1 MHSTYSNPIADAR
14 YECGL
19 SLQRLGKRVGLSR
32 QYLSRAEQ
40 GTYSGLNKDLIR
52 FTSEQLQISSREV
65 LRRYEAFQVMT
76 RRRTASN
83 LRPATLTRPV
93 GANGELSTDAGWKI
107 FETWRSSYWPSA
119 TAFSNA
125 LCVHPE
131 VVRNYEDGQ
140 MPGMPEPVR
149 LALLSVGLLDAK
161 WSEHAPNTK
170 ALSGPVSL

>member
-1 MHSTYSNPIADAR
+1 MLSTYTNPIADAR
-14 YECGL
+14 FECGL

-65 LRRYEAFQVMT
+65 MRRYEAFQVMT

-83 LRPATLTRPV
+83 LRPIILTRPR
-93 GANGELSTDAGWKI
+93 GNTEAGWKL
-107 FETWRSSYWPSA
+107 FEQWRSSYWNSA

-125 LCVHPE
+125 FCVHPE
-131 VVRNYEDGQ
+131 VVRNYEEGG
-140 MPGMPEPVR
+140 MPGMPEPIKA
-149 LALLSVGLLDAK
+149 ALLSVALIEVN
-161 WSEHAPNTK
+161 WSERAGNLK
-170 ALSGPVSL
+170 AHSGPVRL